1 MGNNDKDPY
10 IISSTLT
17 EQLTTNFYLWEK
29 RGRGWQVWDCPV
41 ELEPAYESFLY
52 HTPPIIQ
59 PAIDDGRKPGLFE
72 KLWKGLKKSPK
83 SDDASLQSEP
93 SFDLKPKAFTDES
106 GLREI
111 SISLPPH
118 QKVNV
123 ENAEQFLMNLSYCA
137 LPLSFEIIGSS
148 DSIWLQLSCRE
159 PDFQQLKQQLQAYFP
174 DAVINEEKDILKRLG
189 DDEQEF
195 AIVDFGL
202 SQEFMRPLRTFRN
215 LETDPLI
222 GIVGALE
229 NLDAGEIGLVQ
240 VLFQGVRNPW
250 SESILRSVVDWEG
263 HSFFSDAPEMVPL
276 AKEKTRKPLFAVV
289 IRIAGRSPL
298 SYRAWEI
305 IRVLGSCLTQ
315 VANPQSNELIP
326 LTNENYDDF
335 DHEEDVLLRQ
345 THRSG
350 MLLNSEE
357 LVSLVHP
364 PSVSVRSKKLLREL
378 KKTKSAPSIALD
390 HQFVLGENLHQGKKT
405 LVTLSPE
412 QRLRHTYVIGATGT
426 GKSTLLLNMI
436 IQDVK
441 NGLGV
446 AVLDPHGDLIDCILG
461 YIPEERFEDVILLDP
476 SDADYP
482 VGINILSAH
491 SEIEKNVLS
500 SDLVAVFRRLSRS
513 WGDQMTSV
521 LGNAI
526 LAFLE
531 SEKSGTLVDLRRFLI
546 EPEFR
551 KSFLETVK
559 DPDVIYYWQ
568 KGFSLL
574 RGNPQAS
581 IITRLD
587 TFLRPKLIRNMVA
600 QKEGLNF
607 QDILDNRKIFLVK
620 LSQGLIGEEN
630 AYLLGALIV
639 SKLQQVATA
648 RQAKSEGE
656 RLHFYF
662 YIDEFQ
668 NFITPSMAA
677 ILSGARKYHL
687 GLILAH
693 QELRQLWNQDTE
705 VANSVISNPGTRI
718 CFRLGDFDAQKL
730 GDGFSSFDA
739 QDLQNLGVGE
749 AICRIE
755 RNEYDFNLRT
765 FPLPDVDQGLVKQ
778 RREQLIA
785 LSREKYS
792 TKRDEV
798 EKIVEESLRPTP
810 STAETLMSSKQ
821 RIPKEK
827 PEKIEDFSDGKALSA
842 DERGFLEFLSQHPD
856 MFITQLYKAIDLS
869 GYKGDRLKDSLIEKG
884 LITQEETREGKGGR
898 LAKVLTLTD
907 KGASILKE
915 VSLPGKGGDIHKHMQ
930 LMFKEQAVL
939 YGWKAKIEEKIPGSL
954 ESVDVGLTKEDVR
967 VAIEISTTTKT
978 EQEMQNIRKC
988 LEAGYDYII
997 CVSSEE
1003 KRLSVLKI
1011 EARKCFTI
1019 KERER
1024 IRFYLPSK
1032 VKDFLPSVSP
1042 ASIVSEKGIVSEKIS
1057 NQKQLLDTKE
1067 AAELLGISR
1076 NTLYEWVVQRKVP
1089 YVKVG
1094 RLTKFRREDLEAWLK
1109 KRTQEEKSIDISW
1122 NE

>member
-17 EQLTTNFYLWEK
+17 EQLTANFYLWEK
-29 RGRGWQVWDCPV
+29 RGRGWQAWDYPV
-41 ELEPAYESFLY
+41 ELEPAYEPFLL
-52 HTPPIIQ
+52 HTSPTSQ
-59 PAIDDGRKPGLFE
+59 PVADDGRKPGLFE
-72 KLWKGLKKSPK
+72 KLWKGLKKSQK
-83 SDDASLQSEP
+83 LDDSSLQSEP
-93 SFDLKPKAFTDES
+93 SFDLKPRPFTDKS

-111 SISLPPH
+111 SISLPPQ

-123 ENAEQFLMNLSYCA
+123 ENAEQFLMNLSHCSF
-137 LPLSFEIIGSS
+137 PLSFEIIGTS
-148 DSIWLQLSCRE
+148 DSIRVQLSCRE
-159 PDFQQLKQQLQAYFP
+159 ADFLQVKQQLQAYFP
-174 DAVINEEKDILKRLG
+174 DAVINEENDVLKSLW
-189 DDEQEF
+189 DEEQEI

-229 NLDAGEIGLVQ
+229 NLDEGEIGLVQ
-240 VLFQGVRNPW
+240 VLFQAVRNPW

-263 HSFFSDAPEMVPL
+263 RSFFSDAPEMIPL
-276 AKEKTRKPLFAVV
+276 AKEKTRKPLFAAV
-289 IRIAGRSPL
+289 IRIAGMSPL

-305 IRVLGSCLTQ
+305 VRVLGSGLTQ

-326 LTNENYDDF
+326 LTNEDYDDF
-335 DHEEDVLLRQ
+335 DHEGDVLLRQ

-350 MLLNSEE
+350 MLLNAEE

-364 PSVSVRSKKLLREL
+364 PSVSVRSQKLIREL
-378 KKTKSAPSIALD
+378 KKTKAVPSIALD
-390 HQFVLGENLHQGKKT
+390 HQFVLGENLHQGKET

-436 IQDVK
+436 IQDIN
-441 NGLGV
+441 NGLGT
-446 AVLDPHGDLIDCILG
+446 AVLDPHGDLIDRVLG
-461 YIPEERFEDVILLDP
+461 YIPEERFEDVIFFDP

-482 VGINILSAH
+482 VGLNILSAH

-500 SDLVAVFRRLSRS
+500 SDLVAVFRRLSTS

-531 SEKSGTLVDLRRFLI
+531 SKVGGTLIDLRRFLI
-546 EPEFR
+546 ESEFR
-551 KSFLETVK
+551 KSFLETVQ

-568 KGFSLL
+568 KGFPLL

-587 TFLRPKLIRNMVA
+587 TFLRPKLIRNMAA

-607 QDILDNRKIFLVK
+607 QDIIDNRKIFLVK

-630 AYLLGALIV
+630 ASLLGALIV

-648 RQAKSEGE
+648 RQAKSESE
-656 RLHFYF
+656 RAHFYL
-662 YIDEFQ
+662 YVDEFQ
-668 NFITPSMAA
+668 NFITPSMSA

-687 GLILAH
+687 GLVLAH

-705 VANSVISNPGTRI
+705 VANSVISNPCTRI
-718 CFRLGDFDAQKL
+718 CFRLGDFDAKKL
-730 GDGFSSFDA
+730 EDGFSAFDA

-765 FPLPDVDQGLVKQ
+765 FPLPDVDQNLTRQ
-778 RREQLIA
+778 RRNHLIT
-785 LSREKYS
+785 LSREKYAA
-792 TKRDEV
+792 KREEV
-798 EKIVEESLRPTP
+798 EKIVEESLRPAL
-810 STAETLMSSKQ
+810 SSAETLLTPRQ
-821 RIPKEK
+821 RIQKEK
-827 PEKIEDFSDGKALSA
+827 SEKMVGVSDDKVLST

-856 MFITQLYKAIDLS
+856 MFITQFYKALDLS
-869 GYKGDRLKDSLIEKG
+869 GYKGDRLKESLVEKG
-884 LITQEETREGKGGR
+884 FITQEETREGKGGR
-898 LAKVLTLTD
+898 LAKVLALTD
-907 KGASILKE
+907 KGTSVLKD
-915 VSLPGKGGDIHKHMQ
+915 VSLTGKGGDLHKHLQ
-930 LMFKEQAVL
+930 LMFKEQAQL

-954 ESVDVGLTKEDVR
+954 ESVDVGLTKNDVR

-1003 KRLSVLKI
+1003 KRLFSLKT
-1011 EARKCFTI
+1011 EARKYFTI

-1032 VKDFLPSVSP
+1032 VKDFLPSVSQ
-1042 ASIVSEKGIVSEKIS
+1042 AGNVSEKGVVSEEIS
-1057 NQKQLLDTKE
+1057 KQKQLLDTKE

-1076 NTLYEWVVQRKVP
+1076 NTLYEWVVQKKVP
-1089 YVKVG
+1089 FIKVG
-1094 RLTKFRREDLEAWLK
+1094 RLTKFRLEDLEAWLRH
-1109 KRTQEEKSIDISW
+1109 RTQQEERV
-1122 NE
+1122 NFLE